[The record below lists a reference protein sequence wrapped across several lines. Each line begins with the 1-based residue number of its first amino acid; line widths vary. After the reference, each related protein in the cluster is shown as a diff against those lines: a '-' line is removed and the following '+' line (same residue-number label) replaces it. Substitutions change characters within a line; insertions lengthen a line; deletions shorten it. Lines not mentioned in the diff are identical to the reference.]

1 MNKPEQEFLNYLV
14 TERNY
19 SLKTA
24 ESYQEDID
32 LFCEY
37 IYKEGTLMKDVDVL
51 TIRNFLTEELGRGV
65 SKRSC
70 KRRLCSLRHFYKYMK
85 NVGYIDE
92 NPFLL
97 MKAPKTDTKYPHGL
111 YKEQVQEL
119 FKRNGERTDNLKNR
133 DQAIL
138 YLLYYSGMRAFELVE
153 LNIRSVS
160 LSERVVRIHGK
171 GNKERIVP
179 FSSECQKVLK
189 QYVDKDR
196 IELANKFENWR
207 TNDEYKYH
215 EWLDEHKKKEKDY
228 LIPPLFFNA
237 NGHPLTTRGLEYI
250 LDAIQEKTGL
260 FVGLHPHILRH
271 SFATHLLE
279 NGADLRVIQELLGHE
294 SINATQVYT
303 HVTEEAM
310 KETYENAF
318 PRAKKK

>member
-14 TERNY
+14 NERNY

-24 ESYQEDID
+24 KSYQEDID

-37 IYKEGTLMKDVDVL
+37 IFKEGTLMEDVDVL

-70 KRRLCSLRHFYKYMK
+70 KRRLCSLRRFYRYMV
-85 NVGYIDE
+85 NVGYIND
-92 NPFLL
+92 NPFIL
-97 MKAPKTDTKYPHGL
+97 MRAPKTETKYPHAL

-119 FKRNGERTDNLKNR
+119 FKRNGERTDDLKNR

-138 YLLYYSGMRAFELVE
+138 YLLYYSGVRAEELV
-153 LNIRSVS
+153 S
-160 LSERVVRIHGK
+160 LDIQNVNQKERVIRVLGK
-171 GNKERIVP
+171 GSKERIVP
-179 FSSECQKVLK
+179 FSNECQKVLK
-189 QYVDKDR
+189 KYLDDDRKRLVDR
-196 IELANKFENWR
+196 YFLWQ
-207 TNDEYKYH
+207 
-215 EWLDEHKKKEKDY
+215 KKQEAKGKKPP
-228 LIPPLFFNA
+228 LRAPLFFNA
-237 NGHPLTTRGLEYI
+237 QGGPLTTRGLEYI
-250 LDAIQEKTGL
+250 LDSIQEKTGL

-310 KETYENAF
+310 KDTYENFF

>member
-14 TERNY
+14 NERNY

-24 ESYQEDID
+24 KSYQEDID

-37 IYKEGTLMKDVDVL
+37 IFKEGTLMEDVDVL

-70 KRRLCSLRHFYKYMK
+70 KRRLCSLRRFYRYMV
-85 NVGYIDE
+85 NVGYIND
-92 NPFLL
+92 NPFIL
-97 MKAPKTDTKYPHGL
+97 MRAPKTETKYPHAL

-119 FKRNGERTDNLKNR
+119 FKRNGERTDDLKNR

-138 YLLYYSGMRAFELVE
+138 YLLYYSGVRAEELV
-153 LNIRSVS
+153 S
-160 LSERVVRIHGK
+160 LDIQNVNQKERVIRVLGK

-179 FSSECQKVLK
+179 FSNECQKVLK
-189 QYVDKDR
+189 KYLDDDRKRLVDR
-196 IELANKFENWR
+196 YFLWQ
-207 TNDEYKYH
+207 
-215 EWLDEHKKKEKDY
+215 KKQEAKGKKPP
-228 LIPPLFFNA
+228 LRAPLFFNA
-237 NGHPLTTRGLEYI
+237 QGGPLTTRGLEYI
-250 LDAIQEKTGL
+250 LDSIQEKTGL

-310 KETYENAF
+310 KDTYENFF

>member
-1 MNKPEQEFLNYLV
+1 MNKPEQEFLNHLV
-14 TERNY
+14 NDLNY

-24 ESYQEDID
+24 KSYQEDID

-37 IYKEGTLMKDVDVL
+37 LFKEGTLMENVDTL
-51 TIRNFLTEELGRGV
+51 TIRNFLTEELARGV

-70 KRRLCSLRHFYKYMK
+70 KRRLCSLRHFYKYMV
-85 NVGYIDE
+85 NVGYIYD
-92 NPFLL
+92 NPFVL
-97 MKAPKTDTKYPHGL
+97 MNSPKTETKYPRTL

-119 FKRNGERTDNLKNR
+119 FKRNSERTDNLKNR

-138 YLLYYSGMRAFELVE
+138 YLLYYSGIRAFELVE

-160 LSERVVRIHGK
+160 LSERLVRVLGK

-179 FSSECQKVLK
+179 FSSECQSVLK
-189 QYVDKDR
+189 RYISNDR
-196 IELANKFENWR
+196 IEFTEKFENWR
-207 TNDEYKYH
+207 TNNEFEYH
-215 EWLDEHKKKEKDY
+215 DWLEKHNKKESDY
-228 LIPPLFFNA
+228 LIPPLFFNS
-237 NGHPLTTRGLEYI
+237 NGRPLTTRGLEYI
-250 LDAIQEKTGL
+250 LDSIQEKTGL

-310 KETYENAF
+310 KDTYENFF